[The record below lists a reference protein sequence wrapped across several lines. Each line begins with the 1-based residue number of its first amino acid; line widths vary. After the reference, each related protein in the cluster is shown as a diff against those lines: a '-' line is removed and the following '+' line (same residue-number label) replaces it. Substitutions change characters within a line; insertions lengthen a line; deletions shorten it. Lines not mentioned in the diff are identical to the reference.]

1 MTQIQIVITPE
12 LFDEMEQEWA
22 PPNDPVF
29 RLVPAT
35 FEQQAATLYHT
46 MGQPVVSSA
55 TFWTVYQELLSA
67 FRMLPANPQL
77 AEALL
82 SADEGADEVVPVL
95 TGLRELRHGDNVVG
109 EHGYLY
115 YGGLENPPVDDDL
128 DETDKESAAGGVD
141 PREFADFSD

>member
-1 MTQIQIVITPE
+1 
-12 LFDEMEQEWA
+12 MEQEWA

-35 FEQQAATLYHT
+35 FEQQAAMLYHT
-46 MGQPVVSSA
+46 IGQPVVSSA
-55 TFWTVYQELLSA
+55 TIWIVYQELLSA

-77 AEALL
+77 GEALL
-82 SADEGADEVVPVL
+82 SADEGADEEVPVL

-115 YGGLENPPVDDDL
+115 YGGLDNPPVDDDDARESES
-128 DETDKESAAGGVD
+128 DEVHEDPAGSGVD
-141 PREFADFSD
+141 LREFADFSD

>member
-1 MTQIQIVITPE
+1 VITPE

-35 FEQQAATLYHT
+35 FEQQAAMLYHT
-46 MGQPVVSSA
+46 LGQPAVSSA

-67 FRMLPANPQL
+67 FRTLPDNLQL

-82 SADEGADEVVPVL
+82 SADEGANEEVPVL

-115 YGGLENPPVDDDL
+115 YGGLENPPVNDDDGTHASGSG
-128 DETDKESAAGGVD
+128 DEEPAGVD
-141 PREFADFSD
+141 LREYADFSD

>member
-1 MTQIQIVITPE
+1 
-12 LFDEMEQEWA
+12 MEQEWA
-22 PPNDPVF
+22 PPDDPVF

-35 FEQQAATLYHT
+35 FEQQAATLYQT
-46 MGQPVVSSA
+46 IGQPDVSSA
-55 TFWTVYQELLSA
+55 TFWTVYQELLTA

-82 SADEGADEVVPVL
+82 GADEGADEEVPVL

-109 EHGYLY
+109 EHRYLY
-115 YGGLENPPVDDDL
+115 YGGLENPPADDD
-128 DETDKESAAGGVD
+128 ESEEEPAVVD